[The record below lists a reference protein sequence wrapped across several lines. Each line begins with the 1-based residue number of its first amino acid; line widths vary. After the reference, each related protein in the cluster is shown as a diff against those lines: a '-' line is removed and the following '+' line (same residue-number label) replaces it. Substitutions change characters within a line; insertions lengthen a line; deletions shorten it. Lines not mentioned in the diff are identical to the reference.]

1 MGQLRIGR
9 AIGLFAFVVLFNA
22 VRNMAVTPTDLKLP
36 APCRVWTPSEA
47 RTRRIAPMSN
57 VSSAK
62 PWSALDLQNLR
73 EGLRAGMPILKLA
86 DFLIRDV
93 DEVEAK
99 VAELAANQS
108 AGQQPRQQFSTTS
121 AIPVYA
127 AILLRPNS
135 AVRTFFEAVA

>member
-1 MGQLRIGR
+1 MRLPVTAMGDPQSFEDQALRLGR

-22 VRNMAVTPTDLKLP
+22 VRNMTVTPTDLKLP
-36 APCRVWTPSEA
+36 APSRVWTRKQVHAGS
-47 RTRRIAPMSN
+47 APMSN

-62 PWSALDLQNLR
+62 PWSTLDLQNLR

-99 VAELAANQS
+99 IAELAANQS
-108 AGQQPRQQFSTTS
+108 GGQQTPPT
-121 AIPVYA
+121 I
-127 AILLRPNS
+127 
-135 AVRTFFEAVA
+135 

>member
-1 MGQLRIGR
+1 
-9 AIGLFAFVVLFNA
+9 
-22 VRNMAVTPTDLKLP
+22 
-36 APCRVWTPSEA
+36 
-47 RTRRIAPMSN
+47 MSN

-62 PWSALDLQNLR
+62 PWSTLDLQNLR

-108 AGQQPRQQFSTTS
+108 AGQQPPPT
-121 AIPVYA
+121 V
-127 AILLRPNS
+127 
-135 AVRTFFEAVA
+135 